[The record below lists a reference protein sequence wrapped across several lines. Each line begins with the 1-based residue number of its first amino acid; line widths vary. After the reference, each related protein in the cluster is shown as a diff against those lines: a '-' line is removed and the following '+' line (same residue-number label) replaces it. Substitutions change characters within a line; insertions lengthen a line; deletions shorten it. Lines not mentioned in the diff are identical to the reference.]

1 MHLTKTKD
9 KTCLFV
15 SLAATLVGP
24 HQLQRLTEAVVETGT
39 KETEKLATKVSGYI
53 QDTFTQL
60 GNASRQTG
68 MTLPTGNGTTL
79 APLSNGTTFAPGNY
93 TTFAPSDNDD
103 GGVSVAAIV
112 LICILIAVCL
122 AGGVF
127 LARRGRR
134 TPDGQQEHLV
144 EYTPESYTHP

>member
-79 APLSNGTTFAPGNY
+79 APLSKG
-93 TTFAPSDNDD
+93 PSDNDD
-103 GGVSVAAIV
+103 GGVGFAATVMIF
-112 LICILIAVCL
+112 ILIALCL

-134 TPDGQQEHLV
+134 TPNGQQEHLV